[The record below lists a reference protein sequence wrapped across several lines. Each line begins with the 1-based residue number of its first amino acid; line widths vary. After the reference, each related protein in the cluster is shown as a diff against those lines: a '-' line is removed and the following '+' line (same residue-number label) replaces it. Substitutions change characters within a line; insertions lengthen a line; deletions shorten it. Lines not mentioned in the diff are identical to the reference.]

1 MSLRDATRRVT
12 AALAKLG
19 LTPVLRDIGPGGDPT
34 AWSCR
39 LLADENAGPLPTDER
54 AGPPMAEGMG
64 KGRREAAR
72 TGALFEALEHYLTGP
87 ALFDPTSLELVEPA
101 HIVAG
106 PLRREACGVLLA
118 RAPRSRLA
126 CHRYRPLG
134 GGREIPVPLFLRAPW
149 FVETHARRLREQAGD
164 TCDYGHLMRY
174 SCNSGSAVGVT
185 AAEALLHALNET
197 IERDAL
203 SLLLVRAFLSEA
215 DFHPNVIDPATL
227 PYDLAHAYSAAE
239 RLTGSPVHLLDI
251 TSDLGVPTML
261 AYTIPT
267 SRHPH
272 RRGAGASL
280 SASYAAWR
288 ALTELVQMT
297 LGETLA
303 RSGAPLR
310 DEPVWHADHPELR
323 ACERFDLTDHLR
335 GARTIPYGHPGGVPG
350 HPREQLRELI
360 SILVAHGHVPYRR
373 VVAVL
378 PERIVAVHV
387 IVPGLERFMLII
399 DGNLVLPGPRGRA
412 LVRRYHAG

>member
-1 MSLRDATRRVT
+1 MVPLRDATKRVK

-19 LTPVLRDIGPGGDPT
+19 LTPEVSDMGWDGDP
-34 AWSCR
+34 AVWSCR
-39 LLADENAGPLPTDER
+39 LLDGEG
-54 AGPPMAEGMG
+54 AGPPMAQGMG
-64 KGRREAAR
+64 KGRPEAAR

-87 ALFDPTSLELVEPA
+87 ALFDPASLEPVESA

-106 PLRREACGVLLA
+106 PLRREACGLLLA
-118 RAPRSRLA
+118 RTPGSRLA
-126 CHRYRPLG
+126 CHRYSPLG
-134 GGREIPVPLFLRAPW
+134 AGPDIAVPLFLRAPW
-149 FVETHARRLREQAGD
+149 FVETHAGPLRERAGD

-203 SLLLVRAFLSEA
+203 SLLLIRAFLGEA
-215 DFHPNVIDPATL
+215 GHRPTVIDPATL
-227 PYDLAHAYSAAE
+227 PCDLARAYAVAE

-261 AYTIPT
+261 AYTAPT

-272 RRGAGASL
+272 RRGCGTSL
-280 SASYAAWR
+280 SVSYAAWR
-288 ALTELVQMT
+288 ALSELVQTT
-297 LGETLA
+297 LGETLS

-310 DEPVWHADHPELR
+310 VGSAWHADYPELR
-323 ACERFDLTDHLR
+323 ACGRFDLTDHLR
-335 GARTIPYGHPGGVPG
+335 GARTIAYCHAGGVPG
-350 HPREQLRELI
+350 HPRDQLRELI
-360 SILVAHGHVPYRR
+360 STLLAHGHVPYRR

-378 PERIVAVHV
+378 QGQIVAVHV

-399 DGNLVLPGPRGRA
+399 DGNLVLPGPRGQA
-412 LVRRYHAG
+412 FVRRGHAG